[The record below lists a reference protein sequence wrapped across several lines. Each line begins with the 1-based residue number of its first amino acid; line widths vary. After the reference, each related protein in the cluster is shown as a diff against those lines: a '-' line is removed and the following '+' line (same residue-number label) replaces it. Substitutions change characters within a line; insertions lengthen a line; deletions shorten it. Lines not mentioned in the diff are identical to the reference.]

1 MRGDAESG
9 PKTEITVG
17 IDVGGS
23 RTRVGAV
30 DHVGR
35 VQALVTSPT
44 PHGGDALIGHLV
56 AGVEEIKRQVPT
68 RPVGCGVG
76 VPGKLNEVGGMSLAL
91 NLGIDHP
98 LALRE
103 RLEERIGMP
112 VRVDNDVNVAAYGA
126 ARLAGLERG
135 TLYYLNVGT
144 GLAAG
149 VCIDGVV
156 HRGRTGGAGEV
167 GHMPLI
173 GGPQPCQCGQ
183 RGCAEVKASGS
194 AIVKRWGRE
203 GASVADVWYAAEC
216 GDVRAQAIRSDAL
229 KTLATLVL
237 CGLLMLDAD
246 IIMIGGGVA
255 ALGNRLKYPLLEQI
269 EAAADRSPLVA
280 SYGAAERLE
289 MADPETEYGVVGSSL
304 LARVQ

>member
-1 MRGDAESG
+1 M
-9 PKTEITVG
+9 TEMTVG

-30 DHVGR
+30 DALGR
-35 VQALVTSPT
+35 VHALITSPT
-44 PHGGDALIGHLV
+44 PRGGEALIGHLV
-56 AGVEEIKRQVPT
+56 AGVNEIEGQLAT

-76 VPGKLNEVGGMSLAL
+76 VPGKVDEAGGLSLAV
-91 NLGIDHP
+91 NLGIDQP

-103 RLEERIGMP
+103 RLVERMGMP

-135 TLYYLNVGT
+135 TLFYLNVGT

-149 VCIDGVV
+149 VCIDGIV
-156 HRGRTGGAGEV
+156 HRGLTGGAGEV

-173 GGPQPCQCGQ
+173 GGPRPCKCGQ
-183 RGCAEVKASGS
+183 RGCAEVRASGS
-194 AIVKRWGRE
+194 AIIKRWGQE
-203 GASVADVWYAAEC
+203 GASVADVWDAADR
-216 GDVRAQAIRSDAL
+216 GDVRALAIRSDAL
-229 KTLATLVL
+229 NALATLIL

-246 IIMIGGGVA
+246 IVMIGGGVA
-255 ALGNRLKYPLLEQI
+255 ALGNRLKHPLLEQI
-269 EAAADRSPLVA
+269 ETAVDRSPLLA

-289 MADPETEYGVVGSSL
+289 LADPETEYGVIGSSWM
-304 LARVQ
+304 ARSP

>member
-1 MRGDAESG
+1 MRGDAESTSM
-9 PKTEITVG
+9 TEITVG
-17 IDVGGS
+17 IDVGGT

-30 DHVGR
+30 DALGR
-35 VQALVTSPT
+35 VHALTTSPT
-44 PHGGDALIGHLV
+44 PRGGEALIGHLV
-56 AGVEEIKRQVPT
+56 AGVDEIEGQVPT

-76 VPGKLNEVGGMSLAL
+76 VPGKLDEAGGLSLAL
-91 NLGIDHP
+91 NLGIEQP
-98 LALRE
+98 FALSE
-103 RLEERIGMP
+103 RLEERLGMP
-112 VRVDNDVNVAAYGA
+112 VRVDNDVNLAAYGA

-156 HRGRTGGAGEV
+156 HRGLTGGAGEV

-173 GGPQPCQCGQ
+173 GGPQQCECGQ
-183 RGCAEVKASGS
+183 RGCAEVRASGS

-203 GASVADVWYAAEC
+203 GASVADVWDAADC
-216 GDVRAQAIRSDAL
+216 GDVRAQAIRTDAL
-229 KTLATLVL
+229 NTLATLVL

-246 IIMIGGGVA
+246 IVVIGGGVA
-255 ALGNRLKYPLLEQI
+255 ALGNRLKYPLLERI
-269 EAAADRSPLVA
+269 DSAADRSPLLA

-289 MADPETEYGVVGSSL
+289 LADPEIEYGVVGSSWM
-304 LARVQ
+304 ARSP